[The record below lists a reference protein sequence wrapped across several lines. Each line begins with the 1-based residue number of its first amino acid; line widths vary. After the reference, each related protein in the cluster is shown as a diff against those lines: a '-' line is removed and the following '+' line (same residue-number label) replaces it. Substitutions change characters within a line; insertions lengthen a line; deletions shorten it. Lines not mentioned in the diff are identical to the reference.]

1 MDILG
6 HLLSA
11 PPESH
16 AIDSPRACFDLLEP
30 VDPSFSST
38 VDRAAAGGFL
48 ADRLG
53 YAFLAGYRAALARL
67 APSLSRASLC
77 ATESAGAHPRAIAT
91 RLQQSS
97 DPNFHVLTGEKTFAT
112 LASVADVLLVV
123 ASRGEEGGRNRL
135 VVARI
140 PASRPGITIREREPA
155 AFAPEIPH
163 ARVSFEAVRVEAAEV
178 LEGDG
183 YLQVLKPFRTIE
195 DIHVAAAWLGHV
207 VRLARLH
214 GNDRGILE
222 RALASLAALRELGG
236 RDPLEPAVHVT
247 LAGVFA
253 DAVAVARA
261 VDLSAADEATR
272 ARWSR
277 DFPLFEVAGAAR
289 ELRREAAHRAFG
301 PKKTAAP

>member
-1 MDILG
+1 PTTRDACSASRARCSLPTRRGGRFAGGSPRTPGSARPISPKRSRRTRSTWRRLARTPPRDRRSAKPRKRTARPTSAASDAMDILG

-140 PASRPGITIREREPA
+140 PASRPGITI
-155 AFAPEIPH
+155 
-163 ARVSFEAVRVEAAEV
+163 
-178 LEGDG
+178 
-183 YLQVLKPFRTIE
+183 
-195 DIHVAAAWLGHV
+195 
-207 VRLARLH
+207 
-214 GNDRGILE
+214 
-222 RALASLAALRELGG
+222 
-236 RDPLEPAVHVT
+236 
-247 LAGVFA
+247 
-253 DAVAVARA
+253 
-261 VDLSAADEATR
+261 
-272 ARWSR
+272 
-277 DFPLFEVAGAAR
+277 
-289 ELRREAAHRAFG
+289 
-301 PKKTAAP
+301 